1 MEASKTTNQNGLGCV
16 SENLSG
22 VAKQSIYNSNGDNPM
37 LAIGNAVQ
45 LTLASL
51 ANLSQQLVI
60 FFRREKTYARV
71 CESLYSN
78 PQLIFA
84 RHLDHVTAT
93 KLLLIFVKKV
103 KNRRSKHTKITAA
116 F

>member
-22 VAKQSIYNSNGDNPM
+22 VAKQSIYNSNSDNPM

-45 LTLASL
+45 LTLASF

-78 PQLIFA
+78 PQLIF
-84 RHLDHVTAT
+84 
-93 KLLLIFVKKV
+93 F
-103 KNRRSKHTKITAA
+103 